1 MRVIPACARAAS
13 NASSASSAS
22 GASPSGASK
31 QVLRV
36 KYRGRDVFL
45 IGTMHYNPASIRLC
59 EETVST
65 LRRASRLGAVVLE
78 TCPKRWEKTLSY
90 QPAGSVMRAVLDNEF
105 QSAQEAAGDD
115 AEIVLGDQ
123 EIAAL
128 GENLGRLVKATAY
141 DLLYPPRALAGG
153 WTSYRDDIREAL
165 AMEIDG
171 GEDGVDAMDLFGDGK
186 LLLNAPVSL
195 IRYPL
200 AWLLKS
206 PKLMVP
212 LASFWLTIA
221 ALPGAVE
228 ALPEGAAQSNAE
240 TFVTDLFF
248 MLDVLQVTL
257 LSRCFLVALLRDRNE
272 ILARSIADACAR
284 VPEGNAVVAVLGAA
298 HLNGVRRRLVE

>member
-1 MRVIPACARAAS
+1 MRS
-13 NASSASSAS
+13 
-22 GASPSGASK
+22 
-31 QVLRV
+31 
-36 KYRGRDVFL
+36 
-45 IGTMHYNPASIRLC
+45 
-59 EETVST
+59 
-65 LRRASRLGAVVLE
+65 
-78 TCPKRWEKTLSY
+78 
-90 QPAGSVMRAVLDNEF
+90 VLDNEF
-105 QSAQEAAGDD
+105 HSAAEAAGDD

-128 GENLGRLVKATAY
+128 GENLGRLVKETAF
-141 DLLYPPRALAGG
+141 DLLYPPRAFTGG
-153 WTSYRDDIREAL
+153 WKSYADDVREAV
-165 AMEIDG
+165 ATEIDG
-171 GEDGVDAMDLFGDGK
+171 GDEGVDAMDLFGDGK

-206 PKLMVP
+206 PKLIVP

-228 ALPEGAAQSNAE
+228 ALPEGAAQSSAE
-240 TFVTDLFF
+240 TLVTDLFL
-248 MLDVLQVTL
+248 MLDFLQVTL

-272 ILARSIADACAR
+272 ILARSIADACER

>member
-1 MRVIPACARAAS
+1 MRVASPCARAAS
-13 NASSASSAS
+13 GAS
-22 GASPSGASK
+22 GAFIASPSSASK
-31 QVLRV
+31 QVLRL
-36 KYRGRDVFL
+36 KHRGRDVFL

-78 TCPKRWEKTLSY
+78 TCPKRWEKTLTY
-90 QPAGSVMRAVLDNEF
+90 QPAGSVMRSVLDNEF
-105 QSAQEAAGDD
+105 QSAAEAAGDD

-128 GENLGRLVKATAY
+128 GENLGRLVKETAF
-141 DLLYPPRALAGG
+141 DLLYPPRAFTGG
-153 WTSYRDDIREAL
+153 WKSYADDVRKAV
-165 AMEIDG
+165 AQEIDG
-171 GEDGVDAMDLFGDGK
+171 GDEGVDAMDLFGDGK

-206 PKLMVP
+206 PKLIVP

-228 ALPEGAAQSNAE
+228 ALPEGAAQSSAE
-240 TFVTDLFF
+240 TLVTDLFLMIDF
-248 MLDVLQVTL
+248 LQVTL

-272 ILARSIADACAR
+272 ILAQSIADACER